1 MIFISSEGNQKAD
14 GGGSGT
20 CATANRLKNR
30 KVKEIEEE
38 VAKEEEEEEEKEF
51 PVLSLNQC
59 KCLRI
64 EDLRAKR
71 IEKEKDFLDYGDA
84 SHSELSSKNHKFL
97 FWSTGEWDEKEDKR
111 RQTEKVRW
119 ETRREPR
126 EGTRD
131 LPTSS
136 GIDQETSIEEGKSTV
151 KFKRGKKRRNR
162 RKQNGR
168 RK

>member
-1 MIFISSEGNQKAD
+1 MSEGSSRPELKCRPTTGKAEGLFSFSCGWEKGMIFISSEGNQKAD

-30 KVKEIEEE
+30 KVKEVEEE
-38 VAKEEEEEEEKEF
+38 VPKEEEKEF

-84 SHSELSSKNHKFL
+84 SCEPFVDFIKSDPPHSLPPCHTGGSKINCPL
-97 FWSTGEWDEKEDKR
+97 AD
-111 RQTEKVRW
+111 
-119 ETRREPR
+119 
-126 EGTRD
+126 
-131 LPTSS
+131 
-136 GIDQETSIEEGKSTV
+136 I
-151 KFKRGKKRRNR
+151 
-162 RKQNGR
+162 
-168 RK
+168 